1 VSALCPPVYEL
12 PKYHQYYANSDPH
25 SGNVAVRADAQEAGN
40 QESSP
45 GHTNR
50 KFYELSSG

>member
-1 VSALCPPVYEL
+1 MSALCPPVYEL